1 MLVDVMIISVIIGLL
16 RKGSFSNL
24 AKLPLKNLHL
34 IFLSFM
40 IRYIPFF
47 LKGSLHIFA
56 VKYNI
61 FFVLVSYGL
70 LMYAIT
76 SNFHLSP
83 MKPAFFGVLLN
94 ALVIVANG
102 GKMPVSIKALETA
115 GLNYLKPL
123 LFSSDYLY
131 HTVMDASTKLGFLG
145 DIIPLPPPYPRPR
158 VVSIGDIILGIGIF
172 WLIQLGML
180 KKHLLSD
187 KI

>member
-34 IFLSFM
+34 IFFSFFV
-40 IRYIPFF
+40 RYIPFY
-47 LKGSLHIFA
+47 LKGDFHVFA

-61 FFVLVSYGL
+61 FFVIISYGL
-70 LMYAIT
+70 MLYAIA
-76 SNFHLSP
+76 SNFHLKP
-83 MKPAFFGVLLN
+83 MVLSALGVFLN
-94 ALVIVANG
+94 AVVIVANG
-102 GKMPVSIKALETA
+102 GKMPVSLKALEIA
-115 GLNYLKPL
+115 NLNYLRPL
-123 LFSSDYLY
+123 LFSNDYLY
-131 HTVMDASTKLGFLG
+131 HTALGAYTKLQFLG